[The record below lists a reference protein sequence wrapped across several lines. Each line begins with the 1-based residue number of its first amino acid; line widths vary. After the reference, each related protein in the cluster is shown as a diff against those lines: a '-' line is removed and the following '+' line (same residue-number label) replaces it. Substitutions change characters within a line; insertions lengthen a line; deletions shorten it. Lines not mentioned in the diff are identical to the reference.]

1 MRIVSWNVNGIRAA
15 ENKGLFDWMHQ
26 ESPDILCLQETKAQ
40 EEQLKKRFFEQEGYT
55 AYWNSAEKKGYSG
68 VAVYAKKK
76 PESTDVLGDRE
87 FDNEGRTLI
96 LDYGSFV
103 LINGYFP
110 NSQPEGRRLDHKLT
124 FCKRIREYCGKL
136 AAAGRS
142 FVLTGDFNIAHRP
155 IDLARPKQNERN
167 PGYLPEERE
176 WMSDFLGDGYIDTF
190 RHFNDEPGHYT
201 WWSYRF
207 AAREKNIGWRIDYF
221 VVDSGLIDRVEAS
234 EILSDVY
241 GSDHCPIRLTLD

>member
-15 ENKGLFDWMHQ
+15 EGKGLFEWMHE

-40 EEQLKKRFFEQEGYT
+40 EDQLKKRFFEQEGYT
-55 AYWNSAEKKGYSG
+55 PYWNSADKKGYSG
-68 VAVYAKKK
+68 VAVYTRTK
-76 PESTDVLGDRE
+76 PESVDVLGDHE

-103 LINGYFP
+103 LINAYFP

-124 FCKRIREYCGKL
+124 FCGRVREYCAGL
-136 AAAGRS
+136 VEAGRS
-142 FVLTGDFNIAHRP
+142 FVICGDFNIAHRP
-155 IDLARPKQNERN
+155 IDLARPKQNEQN

-176 WMSDFLGDGYIDTF
+176 WMENFLGDGHIDTF
-190 RHFNDEPGHYT
+190 RHFCDEPGHYT

-221 VVDSGLIDRVEAS
+221 VVDKHLLDRVQSS
-234 EILSDVY
+234 EILSAVY